1 MIQCDFCPEYFEK
14 GKGHMCWCQDCSIP
28 HPMCN
33 DCYKINKKEGTV
45 KDKKVYIGDVDER
58 NKEKWK

>member
-1 MIQCDFCPEYFEK
+1 MECDFCGEFFER
-14 GKGHMCWCQDCSIP
+14 GRGHMCWCPDCSVP

-33 DCYKINKKEGTV
+33 DCYKENKKEGMV
-45 KDKKVYIGDVDER
+45 RDKKVYIGDVDER